1 MNISVLPSPGSRVNA
16 RINESLGFR
25 EYLTLYQETFG
36 MIVSLDLF
44 V

>member
-1 MNISVLPSPGSRVNA
+1 MTISVLPAPGLRVNA
-16 RINESLGFR
+16 RINEFLGFR

-36 MIVSLDLF
+36 MIVSLDSF